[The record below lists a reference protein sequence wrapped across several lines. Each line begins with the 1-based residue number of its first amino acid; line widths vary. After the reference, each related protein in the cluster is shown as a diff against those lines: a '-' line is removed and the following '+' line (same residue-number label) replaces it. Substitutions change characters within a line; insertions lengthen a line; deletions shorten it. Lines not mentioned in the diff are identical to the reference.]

1 MQRDEDRERQK
12 RLRHRHGGT
21 NEEGADREVALLEKQ
36 GSRRVMRLHVG
47 DMQDLRGE
55 TAELLL
61 QRLSELVAPSHPIR
75 FCTFQPSTLMFDF
88 YLSTPAR

>member
-1 MQRDEDRERQK
+1 MQRDKDRERQK
-12 RLRHRHGGT
+12 RLRHGGT
-21 NEEGADREVALLEKQ
+21 NEEGADREVVLLEKQ

-61 QRLSELVAPSHPIR
+61 QRLSEPVASSHPIH
-75 FCTFQPSTLMFDF
+75 FCTFQPSTFMFDF
-88 YLSTPAR
+88 YLSAPAR